1 MKSMKRSIH
10 HIVEGTLRTYIR
22 SVLLEY
28 PQDVCPKCG
37 ADRSKASTKK
47 FCGKCGAKMGL
58 CPKCEEPLGD
68 KPKQKFCTKC
78 GEKLAS
84 PDSGTTSDKPNP
96 AAAVKKELEKT
107 LTEAEKLLK
116 ELEDA
121 ASKAPETSSK
131 EEERL
136 YDEIMGPYFK
146 EQDRMLEVDPET
158 PQEAR
163 EHVRKVGDHIR
174 KFRPTMIKLYKAV
187 KDEGKVL
194 SKPVLEL
201 LITSMKKEVEFE
213 KEIASHAAEHKKK
226 MDALNDEIY
235 KKNPHQKM
243 IDDAISSSKK

>member
-1 MKSMKRSIH
+1 MYTYNNMKRSIH

-84 PDSGTTSDKPNP
+84 PDSGKTGDEPNP

-107 LTEAEKLLK
+107 LTEAEKLLR

-121 ASKAPETSSK
+121 VSKAPETSSK
-131 EEERL
+131 EEKRL

-146 EQDRMLEVDPET
+146 EQDRMLEVEPET

-213 KEIASHAAEHKKK
+213 KEMASQAAANKKK
-226 MDALNDEIY
+226 EDGRVE
-235 KKNPHQKM
+235 
-243 IDDAISSSKK
+243 